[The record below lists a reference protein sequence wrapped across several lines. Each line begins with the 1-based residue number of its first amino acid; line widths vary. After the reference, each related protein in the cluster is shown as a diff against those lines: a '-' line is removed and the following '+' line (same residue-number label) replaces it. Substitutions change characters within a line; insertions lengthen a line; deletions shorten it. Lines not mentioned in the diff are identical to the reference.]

1 MKICGAALSALVLG
15 LAAAHPAA
23 AQIRIGIAA
32 PTTGNL
38 APLGQQIIAGVEAAV
53 AEINDGGGLLSETV
67 TAAPA
72 DDGCEASRGLVA
84 ADGFVEAG
92 VNLVV
97 GHLCSEAA
105 IAAAGVY
112 AAAGIIHIAVGAPD
126 ARFTEERAGAGVF
139 RLFGRDD
146 DQAVTLADFLTAR
159 PETDAIAVIDDR
171 SLYGRSLA
179 QEVIAALLAR
189 GREPALVTS
198 LGEAAGDGQALVE
211 TLRQQSV
218 DVVFIAGFADAVA
231 ALTIEMAEQDYD
243 PLIVGGDALVDQ
255 AFADVAGAAADGVLF
270 TYPPDPTDGP
280 NALPALAAI
289 DRVGGPSDGLAL
301 YAYAAVE
308 VWARAVARTGTV
320 DYPVV
325 AADIAVEL
333 FETALGTIGFNQIGE
348 VTLPGWTFYQWV
360 DGNYAPVSP

>member
-1 MKICGAALSALVLG
+1 MKICGAAVLAVALALSA
-15 LAAAHPAA
+15 AQPAA
-23 AQIRIGIAA
+23 AQIRIGVAA

-38 APLGQQIIAGVEAAV
+38 APLGEQIIAGVEAAV
-53 AEINDGGGLLSETV
+53 AEINEDGGLLGETV

-72 DDGCEASRGLVA
+72 DDGCEATRGLVA

-92 VNLVV
+92 VDLVV

-105 IAAAGVY
+105 IAAADVY
-112 AAAGIIHIAVGAPD
+112 AAAGIIHIAIGAPD
-126 ARFTEERAGAGVF
+126 ARFTEERPGAGVF

-146 DQAVTLADFLTAR
+146 EQAEVLADFLAAR
-159 PETDAIAVIDDR
+159 PETDVIAVVDDR
-171 SLYGRSLA
+171 SLYGRTLA
-179 QEVIAALLAR
+179 QDVVAALLAR
-189 GREPALVTS
+189 GREPALAIS
-198 LGEAAGDGQALVE
+198 LGDAGGEGGALVE
-211 TLRQQSV
+211 TLRQDAV
-218 DVVFIAGFADAVA
+218 DVVFIAGVAGAVA
-231 ALTIEMAEQDYD
+231 ALAIEMAEQDYD

-255 AFADVAGAAADGVLF
+255 AFTDIAGAAGDGVLF
-270 TYPPDPTDGP
+270 TYPPDAADGP

-289 DRVGGPSDGLAL
+289 DRTGGPSDGLAL

-320 DYPVV
+320 DYPAV

-360 DGNYAPVSP
+360 DGNYVPVSP